1 MLLKM
6 SDFII
11 LIAKCYYI
19 VYSIFFF
26 IHVFNNGN
34 LHSFPIIA
42 IPNGGMISTELL
54 IPFIMILFPLEQYP
68 IVKFLHQMVAWRT
81 STMSSRTTDCS
92 NRHSHQQCVNS
103 LLYLLDKTWHF
114 LWFDIMVLIV
124 FPDDYWTEQFS
135 HIYSHLYLLKV
146 VVIYILGHFK
156 NWMDTIL
163 STIFTCA
170 FNSYF

>member
-19 VYSIFFF
+19 VYNIFFF

-114 LWFDIMVLIV
+114 CDLILWFWLYFLMIIELSSFLI
-124 FPDDYWTEQFS
+124 FI
-135 HIYSHLYLLKV
+135 HIYT
-146 VVIYILGHFK
+146 F
-156 NWMDTIL
+156 
-163 STIFTCA
+163 
-170 FNSYF
+170 